1 MIMRKF
7 YALCYLF
14 FILLTTVAEA
24 QPYGNEWIA
33 FAQGQT
39 HSSQQYFR
47 VNIWKEGV
55 YRISYNDLQNF
66 GVPVSSWFSP
76 DRYQVFARGKEQFIK
91 VEDVNTDNI
100 FGPGDYIEFYGR
112 PNDGEYDA
120 PLYDT
125 LPSQPNPYYSLFNDT
140 AVYFLTYSPFTT
152 NNRRMQV
159 VNDNNYSAYS
169 PENWFIREELKV
181 YGNAYNIG
189 ARDFNDIA
197 DNSFTEGEGFLSS
210 PYDKT
215 KALDVQY
222 SISGFYAAGPVP
234 AMEIRVMGANENMH
248 QYQLVSANQLLVDTT
263 FYGYELAQHN
273 VNIPN
278 LPASGSYLFSFVP
291 QNDVTF
297 PGNMNYMQAAYTRLR
312 YPRTFDFTGE
322 SFPQKLWFDNNSGK
336 IYIHLTNVTSANPRL
351 YVVSGDSVKIVNLT
365 VSSGTVDAIVPVNGE
380 KVFCYLLDN
389 SQVMGASGNL
399 SIKTVNSDPD
409 PAHYARFNN
418 FEETGAGKNFLIVTN
433 KKIWSAATTYANY
446 RSGKGYQVLLADVDE
461 LYDQFAWGIRKHV
474 SSIRNFADFLIDH
487 NSVKPEYLLLLGK
500 SVLSQNA
507 RSGAAYDMNLVP
519 TYGEPASDQMFTAKL
534 NTPDFVQ
541 ELSTGRVAAQ
551 NEADVTAYLNKLM
564 SFEDQQE
571 NPPALW
577 MKNVLHFGGGTDLA
591 EQQLLSGKLGLYK
604 TLIEDTLFGGKVTT
618 ILKSSTDP
626 IQINLSQYVQQLID
640 SGCSMMT
647 FYGHAAGSSFDIAT
661 DDPENYH
668 NKDRYPVVLA
678 QSCFVGDIHTT
689 TRMLNER
696 FVLTPDRGSIAFIAV
711 PDKGIIDPLDDYSLR
726 FHEVKFREYYDM
738 TVGQAMKQ
746 TVKDIISPAIERKGV
761 CMNMTLHGDPAI
773 HMNTYDKPDYEIQ
786 NANVFFEPA
795 AVTTEME
802 TFQLKFVVTNLG
814 KNTNDSAHVLVSR
827 KMPDGTKRDS
837 IIQLPYITYRDT
849 FTVTLPVDFQYGAGL
864 NTFEVTIDNYE
875 EVDELDNIGNNVAA
889 TALQIGSTD
898 INPVFPSKYA
908 IIPVTQPVLKAT
920 TANLFAAAKNYIFEV
935 DTSPFFNSPVKMNY
949 TAVNAFGIVS
959 WQLSGNLLP
968 DVPYFWRVANDS
980 ILNPD
985 TSVSN
990 HFQWKE
996 SSFMCKPGITGWS
1009 QAHYYQFREGSLTNM
1024 NWVDNLRQTE
1034 FITSNY
1040 SLAMSHEG
1048 DRPSYDINGVN
1059 MDYGGCY
1066 GNPQIAVA
1074 VLDSIQFEYP
1084 WEADSCAHRYYG
1096 NYNYYVCYSNDGCAF
1111 RTRPDK
1117 YFLFN
1122 ITQQSGI
1129 NSLVG
1134 MLDSIIPNGD
1144 YIMSWPVWKTRI
1156 DTIPSIINQYAAL
1169 GVSQMSSLT
1178 NGEKFMLFMKKG
1190 DPSSVIFKKG
1200 AYPDSTLRI
1209 NYLLSRDWDKG
1220 FQSSTI
1226 IGPAQSWSEV
1236 HWDYSSLESGP
1247 SADSIYLQ
1255 IWGVGTSGQEVL
1267 LYDTI
1272 VDHVNPFNI
1281 SSINAAQYPNL
1292 RLRTYHQDSQLRT
1305 PPQLLKWQV
1314 YYQPVPEGA
1323 LNPAYYTFVDDSLQ
1337 EGNNVSLSMTFENI
1351 SSTGMD
1357 TLLVDYFVYDA
1368 NNVRRNLGA
1377 VRLHRDLPA
1386 GDTIMCNLDFSTL
1399 SMVGNNRLWIEVN
1412 PNKDQPEQ
1420 YHFNNI
1426 TSIPFHVSKDVTN
1439 PLLDVTF
1446 DGVHILNGDIVSARP
1461 SILISLKDE
1470 NRFIALND
1478 TGNFRVSLITPSG
1491 TSRYLYF
1498 EPVQGSITDRELLSW
1513 TPASLPSNSFR
1524 INYNPWLTEDGV
1536 YELRV
1541 QATDE
1546 SGNLSGYN
1554 DYKIQF
1560 EVINK
1565 STVTQVVN
1573 YPNPFSSSTRFVF
1586 TLTGAE
1592 VPTDFRIQIM
1602 TITGK
1607 IVRTILRDEI
1617 GAIHIGRNISDFAWD
1632 GKDDFG
1638 DQLANGVYLYRVSMG
1653 INGTDIEKRETALD
1667 AYFKKGWGKMY
1678 LMR

>member
-1 MIMRKF
+1 MRKF
-7 YALCYLF
+7 CALCILVFLF
-14 FILLTTVAEA
+14 ASSIQA

-47 VNIWKEGV
+47 VNVWKEGIFRV
-55 YRISYNDLQNF
+55 GYNDLQNN

-76 DRYQVFARGKEQFIK
+76 ERYQLFSRGKEQFIR
-91 VEDVNTDNI
+91 VEDVNGDNI

-112 PNDGEYDA
+112 PNDGAYDT

-125 LPSQPNPYYSLFNDT
+125 IASQPNPYYSLYNDT
-140 AVYFLTYSPFTT
+140 AAYFLTYSPFTT
-152 NNRRMQV
+152 NNRRMPV
-159 VNDNNYSAYS
+159 VADNNYSAYT
-169 PENWFIREELKV
+169 PENWFVREDLRV
-181 YGNAYNIG
+181 YGSDYNIG
-189 ARDFNDIA
+189 TRDFNEIA
-197 DNSFTEGEGFLSS
+197 DNSFTEGEGYLSEYFS
-210 PYDKT
+210 KVKSLLVNYTIDK
-215 KALDVQY
+215 
-222 SISGFYAAGPVP
+222 FYAPGSVP
-234 AMEIRVMGANENMH
+234 TMDIRVMGANENLH
-248 QYQLVSANQLLVDTT
+248 PYQLQSASQTLLDTT
-263 FYGYELAQHN
+263 YYAYELVHHSLN
-273 VNIPN
+273 LPN
-278 LPASGSYLFSFVP
+278 LPASGSYQFSFIP
-291 QNDVTF
+291 LNDPSF
-297 PGNMNYMQAAYTRLR
+297 PGNMNYMQVAFTRLR
-312 YPRTFDFTGE
+312 YPRSTDFTGE
-322 SFPQKLWFDNNSGK
+322 SFPQKLSFDGNAGK
-336 IYIHLTNVTSANPRL
+336 IYLHLTNVGIANPRL
-351 YVVSGDSVKIVNLT
+351 YVISGDSVSYVNLT
-365 VSSGTVDAIVPVNGE
+365 FSSGTADAIVPVYGQQ
-380 KVFCYLLDN
+380 VVCYLVDN
-389 SQVMGASGNL
+389 SQVLSASGNL
-399 SIKTVNSDPD
+399 TVKTVNADTD

-418 FEETGAGKNFLIVTN
+418 FEVAGAGKNFLIVSN
-433 KKIWSAATTYANY
+433 KKIWTAANTYANY
-446 RSGKGYQVLLADVDE
+446 RSTKGYNVLLTDVDE
-461 LYDQFAWGIRKHV
+461 LYDQFAWGIKKHI
-474 SSIRNFADFLIDH
+474 SSIRNFADYLIDH
-487 NSVKPEYLLLLGK
+487 NSTKPEYLLLLGK
-500 SVLSQNA
+500 SVLSQNSRA
-507 RSGAAYDMNLVP
+507 GSAYEMNLVP

-541 ELSTGRVAAQ
+541 ELATGRIAAQ
-551 NEADVTAYLNKLM
+551 NNDDVTAYLNKLIA
-564 SFEDQQE
+564 FENQQDL
-571 NPPALW
+571 PPELW

-591 EQQLLSGKLGLYK
+591 EQQLLSGKLNLYK
-604 TLIEDTLFGGKVTT
+604 QIIEDTLFGGKVTT

-689 TRMLNER
+689 VRMLNER
-696 FVLTPDRGSIAFIAV
+696 FVLTPDKGSIAFIAV

-726 FHEVKFREYYDM
+726 FHEVKFREYYDL
-738 TVGQAMKQ
+738 TVGQSMRQ
-746 TVKDIISPAIERKGV
+746 TVRDIITPSLDRKGV

-773 HMNTYDKPDYEIQ
+773 HMNTYEKPDFEIQ
-786 NANVFFEPA
+786 NSGVFFDPA
-795 AVTTEME
+795 VVTTEME
-802 TFQLKFVVTNLG
+802 TFKVNFVVTNLG
-814 KNTNDSAHVLVSR
+814 KNTNDSVHVLISR

-837 IIQLPYITYRDT
+837 IIQLPYVTYRDT
-849 FTVTLPVDFQYGAGL
+849 FSLTLPVDFQYGAGL
-864 NTFEVTIDNYE
+864 NTFEVTVDNYE
-875 EVDELDNIGNNVAA
+875 EVDELDNIGNNVAVA
-889 TALQIGSTD
+889 ALQISSTD

-908 IIPVTQPVLKAT
+908 IVPNVQPVLKAT
-920 TANLFAAAKNYIFEV
+920 TANLFAAPKNYIFEV
-935 DTSPFFNSPVKMNY
+935 DTSPFFNSPVKLTH
-949 TAVNAFGIVS
+949 TAINSFGIVS
-959 WQLSGNLLP
+959 WQVPNNLQT

-996 SSFMCKPGITGWS
+996 SSFLCKPGVTGWS

-1117 YFLFN
+1117 YFLFDMS
-1122 ITQQSGI
+1122 QASGR
-1129 NSLVG
+1129 NSLVT
-1134 MLDSIIPNGD
+1134 MLDSVIPDGD
-1144 YIMSWPVWKTRI
+1144 YIMSWPVWKNRI
-1156 DTIPSIINQYAAL
+1156 DTVPSIINQYVSM
-1169 GVSQMSSLT
+1169 GVSQMSSLGG
-1178 NGEKFMLFMKKG
+1178 GEKFMLFMKKG
-1190 DPSSVIFKKG
+1190 DPSSVIFTKG
-1200 AYPDSTLRI
+1200 VYPDSTLRI

-1220 FQSSTI
+1220 FQSSTV
-1226 IGPAQSWSEV
+1226 IGPAQSWSQV
-1236 HWDYSSLESGP
+1236 HWDYTSIESGP
-1247 SADSIYLQ
+1247 NADSIYLQ
-1255 IWGVGTSGQEVL
+1255 IWGIGSAGQETM

-1272 VDHVNPFNI
+1272 VDTTNPVDI
-1281 SSINAAQYPNL
+1281 SSIDAAQYPNL
-1292 RLRTYHQDSQLRT
+1292 RLRTYNQDSQLRT

-1323 LNPAYYTFVDDSLQ
+1323 LNPSYYTFNADSVQ
-1337 EGNNVSLSMTFENI
+1337 EGKDVSLNIAFENI
-1351 SSTGMD
+1351 SSTNMD

-1368 NNVRRNLGA
+1368 NNVRRNISS

-1386 GDTIMCNLDFSTL
+1386 GDTIMCNVSFTTL
-1399 SMVGNNRLWIEVN
+1399 SMAGNNNLWVEVN

-1426 TSIPFHVSKDVTN
+1426 TSVPFHVSKDVTN

-1461 SILISLKDE
+1461 GIEISLKDE
-1470 NRFIALND
+1470 NRFIAMND
-1478 TGNFRVSLITPSG
+1478 TGNFRVSLKSPSG
-1491 TSRYLYF
+1491 TTKFLYF
-1498 EPVQGSITDRELLSW
+1498 EPVSGSTTNSELLSW
-1513 TPASLPSNSFR
+1513 VPASLPANSFK
-1524 INYNPWLTEDGV
+1524 INYNPVLTEDGI
-1536 YELRV
+1536 YELSV

-1546 SGNLSGYN
+1546 SGNLSGFN

-1565 STVTQVVN
+1565 STVTEVVN

-1586 TLTGAE
+1586 VLTGSE
-1592 VPTDFRIQIM
+1592 VPRDFRIQIM

-1617 GAIHIGRNISDFAWD
+1617 GAIHIGRNITDFAWD
-1632 GKDDFG
+1632 GRDDFG
-1638 DQLANGVYLYRVSMG
+1638 DQLANGVYLYRVNMQ
-1653 INGTDIEKRETALD
+1653 INGSDVEKRETALD